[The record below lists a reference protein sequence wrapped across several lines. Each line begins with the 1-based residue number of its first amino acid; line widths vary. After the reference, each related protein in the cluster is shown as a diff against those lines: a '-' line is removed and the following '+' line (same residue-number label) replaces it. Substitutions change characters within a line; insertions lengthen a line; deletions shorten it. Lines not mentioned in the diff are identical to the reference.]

1 MSYSRRD
8 FLRMSSMLAL
18 ATAIPSRH
26 LFANKTILM
35 PENFTQLRRNV
46 GFYANRG
53 GTIGWL
59 VNQDGCAVVDS
70 QFADT
75 AAECLKGLEHL
86 IASET
91 GGAAIA
97 NGRQSTQPVQS
108 AQITDIMVDVLLNT
122 HHHGDHTG
130 GNGVFRPQTER
141 IVAHENVPD
150 LQRMQSQM
158 RGGDV
163 ENTYADTTFASEWSD
178 QIGDETISAQHYGP
192 AHTAGDAVIHFEQA
206 NIVHMGD
213 LVFNGVYPFIDEG
226 GGANIANWIIL
237 LETVANTYN
246 SDTQYIFGHGSPTRG
261 ILGTKEEV
269 LNMRNYLAA
278 LLEHV
283 QLSIQAGHSL
293 EETKSITT
301 VNGFEDFVSFG
312 PRLSLAANLDVAWNE
327 LQP

>member
-8 FLRMSSMLAL
+8 FLRLSSMLAL
-18 ATAIPSRH
+18 ATAVPTRH
-26 LFANKTILM
+26 LFARETRLT
-35 PENFTQLRRNV
+35 PDNFTLLRRNV
-46 GFYANRG
+46 GIYSNRG

-59 VNQDGCAVVDS
+59 VNQDGCVVVDS

-75 AAECLKGLEHL
+75 AADCLQGLEQL
-86 IASET
+86 IASEVD
-91 GGAAIA
+91 GSSIAA
-97 NGRQSTQPVQS
+97 GRQPAHS

-158 RGGDV
+158 RGGDSD
-163 ENTYADTTFASEWSD
+163 NAYADTTFASEWST
-178 QIGDETISAQHYGP
+178 QIGDETITAQHYGP
-192 AHTAGDAVIHFEQA
+192 AHTGGDAVIHFEQA
-206 NIVHMGD
+206 DIIHMGD

-226 GGANIANWIIL
+226 GGANIANWIVL
-237 LETVANTYN
+237 LETVATKYT
-246 SDTQYIFGHGSPTRG
+246 DETHYIFGHGQPSKG
-261 ILGTKEEV
+261 IIGSKEDV
-269 LNMRNYLAA
+269 LNMRDYLSA

-283 QLSIQAGHSL
+283 QQSMQAGQSR
-293 EETKSITT
+293 EEALSITT
-301 VNGFEDFVSFG
+301 LAGFEDYVSFG

-327 LQP
+327 LEP